1 MVLALLVLGLCLQD
15 PPAAPPSAEPA
26 GARHRVGAEDVL
38 RITVYGHPDLNQ
50 DVVVEPDGTFD
61 FPLIGRVDAG
71 ERTRRE
77 LEDDIAA
84 RLARGFVRDP
94 QVRVVIQVH
103 RSKTVFVMGE
113 LSRPGTYPL
122 PDGRTVVEILS
133 RAGPLLPTAGG
144 EVLVLRLRDGAAGP
158 ADAANA
164 EVIRID
170 LEKLQSGVLA
180 QNPLLQP
187 DDTVLVPRASRV
199 FVSGEVRVPGA
210 YNAPSGGMTVRQAIS
225 LAGGFAK
232 GAARD
237 TARILRP
244 IEGRMTELKAKPDDA
259 VAPGD
264 TVVVE
269 KKKGIF

>member
-15 PPAAPPSAEPA
+15 PPAAPPPPEAA
-26 GARHRVGAEDVL
+26 GARYRVGAEDVL
-38 RITVYGHPDLNQ
+38 RITVYGHPDLSQ

-61 FPLIGRVDAG
+61 FPLIGRIDAG

-77 LEDDIAA
+77 LEDEIAA
-84 RLARGFVRDP
+84 RLARGFVRDA

-144 EVLVLRLRDGAAGP
+144 EVLVLRARDGASGP
-158 ADAANA
+158 ADAAQA
-164 EVIRID
+164 EVIHID
-170 LEKLQSGVLA
+170 LEKLQSGALA

-199 FVSGEVRVPGA
+199 FVFGEVRSPGV
-210 YNAPSGGMTVRQAIS
+210 YNAPSGGMTVRQAVS

-232 GAARD
+232 RAARD

-244 IEGRMTELKAKPDDA
+244 AEGRMTELNAKMDDA